1 MKDVV
6 SLLLTTSCLAVAGI
20 GIYLFSYKT
29 DEDNDDTQKNGKKKF
44 NGGKKLIEVEEKNH
58 DDDSYNHDDAAGDD
72 NDIDDKYDTFEDYNK
87 LKVKSKNMS
96 RKSLGKTKKNRNKF
110 TSSKKRYY

>member
-6 SLLLTTSCLAVAGI
+6 SLLLTTTCLAVAGI

-29 DEDNDDTQKNGKKKF
+29 EDDNDDTQKNGKKKI

-58 DDDSYNHDDAAGDD
+58 DDDSYNHHDDA
-72 NDIDDKYDTFEDYNK
+72 DIDDKYDDFDDYNK
-87 LKVKSKNMS
+87 VKFKPKNIS
-96 RKSLGKTKKNRNKF
+96 RNSLGKTKKNRNKF
-110 TSSKKRYY
+110 TSSKKRFY